1 MALTAMLYAGE
12 DKLIICLKMTVM
24 RSLRSIYKTLLLSA
38 AILSLCT
45 QVSAQPSADINS
57 AIREMFEHGNEH
69 FIIAMA
75 MQDGLLK
82 EYEAYFVEVK
92 RESVRINGSEV
103 PEPMHAR
110 YLAFEKAFHGGRN
123 VDMSMRGGGQTL
135 KDFLNLESPL
145 RRSGGAKVN
154 GLPAFTGCSLIRILE
169 YDSLVAPGARFILT
183 YSRKSLLFN
192 GKPMSPTLDA
202 KYKRILGYDA
212 DYWLKNDSDVYTVQR

>member
-1 MALTAMLYAGE
+1 MAFMRPFL
-12 DKLIICLKMTVM
+12 LIHKM
-24 RSLRSIYKTLLLSA
+24 LLLAVVS
-38 AILSLCT
+38 LSLSG
-45 QVSAQPSADINS
+45 QVSAQPSADINT
-57 AIREMFEHGNEH
+57 AIREMFDHGNEH

-82 EYEAYFVEVK
+82 EYEPCFVEINN
-92 RESVRINGSEV
+92 ESVRINGSEV
-103 PEPMHAR
+103 PESIRSR
-110 YLAFEKAFHGGRN
+110 YLALENAFHGGRR
-123 VDMSMRGGGQTL
+123 VKMSMRGGGQTL

-192 GKPMSPTLDA
+192 GKPLSPQLDA